1 MDALSFA
8 HSECSGSEAGSYLRL
23 IYCVY
28 HSTLGLIVIKGATD
42 RLVLFGVE
50 DGRVE
55 LGPLRMLHLLNLQ
68 KRVEG
73 RSRGCSV

>member
-28 HSTLGLIVIKGATD
+28 HSTLGLRVIKKRERRGRIAASGSSPATCK
-42 RLVLFGVE
+42 RERVLY
-50 DGRVE
+50 
-55 LGPLRMLHLLNLQ
+55 
-68 KRVEG
+68 
-73 RSRGCSV
+73 